1 MAENSFDWQQFLVY
15 AQSVDLQSASEAAL
29 RTVVSRAYYAAYWKA
44 RRRVEKQHFTVPRQ
58 NAHQEVW
65 DRYARVKN
73 ADGTPLKEFC
83 EALKTKRA
91 NADYEARPPIKASDA
106 ELAIADA
113 EDLIADIQALPS

>member
-1 MAENSFDWQQFLVY
+1 MADNPFDWQQFLVY

-44 RRRVEKQHFTVPRQ
+44 RRRVERQHFVVPRQ

-65 DRYARVKN
+65 DRYASVKN
-73 ADGTPLKEFC
+73 ADGTPLKELG
-83 EALKTKRA
+83 ESLKSKRA
-91 NADYEARPPIKASDA
+91 NADYEAKPPIKPRDA

-113 EDLIADIQALPS
+113 ADLIADIQALTP